1 MKNKLLWLAIIV
13 GALLII
19 SGIILGVVGAEILN
33 IPFIRMDLVPIG
45 VGFCGVMLI
54 STGFTRMIDEKN
66 KTKEQLIDENDE
78 RNIVISQNAK
88 SKAFDL
94 MINLFGFSL
103 LALAI
108 FGYMNKVSFFSLIAL
123 YYTCYGY
130 YLYCV
135 KINKANM

>member
-1 MKNKLLWLAIIV
+1 MKNKLLWSVIIV
-13 GALLII
+13 GSLLII
-19 SGIILGVVGAEILN
+19 SGIILGVVGTEILN

-45 VGFCGVMLI
+45 VGFCGVMLLG
-54 STGFTRMIDEKN
+54 TGITKLVDEKN
-66 KTKEQLIDENDE
+66 KTKEQLIEEKDE

-94 MINLFGFSL
+94 MIHLFGFGL
-103 LALAI
+103 LALAM

-123 YYTCYGY
+123 YYTCYVY

-135 KINKANM
+135 KKNRENM